1 MGKHLLLVVAFLVGC
16 AAAPHNLDNLPLV
29 WMPEKHPRA
38 SAGAASDAF
47 FKAKIKVAPM
57 TDLRENPKL
66 IGENREK
73 TPPRPVTTSDDVAA
87 FVTDQFKA
95 LLSSAGLAVV
105 DSGESAILKG
115 EIKQFFVTETEDYVG
130 NVTLH
135 ITATDPAG
143 KTLWEGVASGES
155 SRVGRSYRADNYYQS
170 LSDALSV
177 ATSHLLQDSG
187 FQAAIAGKP

>member
-1 MGKHLLLVVAFLVGC
+1 MRNRLLLVVAFLVGC

-38 SAGAASDAF
+38 SAGAAPDAF
-47 FKAKIKVAPM
+47 FKTKVKVVQM

-73 TPPRPVTTSDDVAA
+73 TPARPVTTSDDVAA
-87 FVTDQFKA
+87 FVTAQFKA
-95 LLSSAGLAVV
+95 LLGTAGLTVV
-105 DSGESAILKG
+105 DSGENAIIKG

-143 KTLWEGVASGES
+143 KTLWEGVTSGES
-155 SRVGRSYRADNYYQS
+155 SRVGRSFRADNYYQS
-170 LSDALSV
+170 LSDALTV

-187 FQAAIAGKP
+187 FQTAIAHK

>member
-1 MGKHLLLVVAFLVGC
+1 MRKRLLLVVAFLVGC

-38 SAGAASDAF
+38 SAGAAQDAF
-47 FKAKIKVAPM
+47 FKTKIKVVQM
-57 TDLRENPKL
+57 TDLRDNPKV

-73 TPPRPVTTSDDVAA
+73 TPARPVTTSDNVAA

-95 LLSSAGLAVV
+95 LLASAGLTVV
-105 DSGESAILKG
+105 DSGENTIIKG

-143 KTLWEGVASGES
+143 KTLWEGVTSGES

-187 FQAAIAGKP
+187 FQAAIARKQ